1 LAAEAGKSGVTG
13 RGAEARAVMVRD
25 YGGTKQSEAAV
36 AMALQW
42 IAKHQN
48 NNGSWSFD
56 HSMNGQRCNCSKVG
70 SLKTS
75 MSDATITSKRIT
87 ASSLPHRIRRVQRPA
102 LPVFCG
108 VGRGGSSVRV
118 ALVPRFALGS
128 SLIAVSKTTGFVSF
142 ASWISSVVGHPSF
155 LARRPGGGA

>member
-75 MSDATITSKRIT
+75 MNGATIITERITTSSRPKRI
-87 ASSLPHRIRRVQRPA
+87 QRAQRGA
-102 LPVFCG
+102 LPMLCG
-108 VGRGGSSVRV
+108 VGRGSAIRMI
-118 ALVPRFALGS
+118 LVP
-128 SLIAVSKTTGFVSF
+128 LIANFGLFVS
-142 ASWISSVVGHPSF
+142 HPF
-155 LARRPGGGA
+155 T